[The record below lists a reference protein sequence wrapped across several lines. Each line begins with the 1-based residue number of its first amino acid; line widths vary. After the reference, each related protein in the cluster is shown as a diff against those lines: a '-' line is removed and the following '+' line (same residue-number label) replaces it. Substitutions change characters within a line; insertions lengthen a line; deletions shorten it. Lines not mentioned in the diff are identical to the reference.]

1 MNLNKTNSII
11 ANYNGLINFKKKN
24 FLPEYSTKKAKI
36 KFDKILKK
44 IIKKKNFK
52 QHFFISGYNIISVAL
67 EDLFWQYCF
76 QYQKYNNFIKMNG
89 LDLNVHHIH
98 GYKHIKDNGY
108 QRVKNYLNG
117 NNYFKT
123 KIKLATKLIL
133 FYLWILISLFTKKKA
148 TWIDKRFY
156 EDMRYQNLKLN
167 IKNYL
172 IIPFSFDQ
180 IKTKTL
186 NHENA
191 FIKDAHQKINSYKL
205 WMIALKLL
213 KPNKIYLTDNPFN
226 NYSILLAAKIL
237 NIRCEG
243 ICHAVNIKNHMNIM
257 GTKYLPKNKLL
268 LFDKIHV
275 YSEDFK
281 NFVSNKGYFYNSKKI
296 NVVGWINNRNYSYKM
311 KKNKQNKYVIYPF
324 EHFCNFQLMNKVLRY
339 FSNKDHIIIIK
350 KRPDMQ
356 KYDFFDKDIKI
367 KYVNDF
373 TTNHIKNCICA
384 IGTTTSLIFNLSQNY
399 IPILY
404 LTKNG
409 FDYFEGFKSPSNWIK
424 SPNINRKIYNKL
436 KNYKIKNIYSLTKV
450 KTLY

>member
-44 IIKKKNFK
+44 ILKKKNFK

-156 EDMRYQNLKLN
+156 KDMRYQNLKSL
-167 IKNYL
+167 
-172 IIPFSFDQ
+172 
-180 IKTKTL
+180 
-186 NHENA
+186 
-191 FIKDAHQKINSYKL
+191 
-205 WMIALKLL
+205 
-213 KPNKIYLTDNPFN
+213 
-226 NYSILLAAKIL
+226 
-237 NIRCEG
+237 
-243 ICHAVNIKNHMNIM
+243 
-257 GTKYLPKNKLL
+257 
-268 LFDKIHV
+268 
-275 YSEDFK
+275 
-281 NFVSNKGYFYNSKKI
+281 
-296 NVVGWINNRNYSYKM
+296 
-311 KKNKQNKYVIYPF
+311 
-324 EHFCNFQLMNKVLRY
+324 CN
-339 FSNKDHIIIIK
+339 
-350 KRPDMQ
+350 
-356 KYDFFDKDIKI
+356 
-367 KYVNDF
+367 
-373 TTNHIKNCICA
+373 
-384 IGTTTSLIFNLSQNY
+384 
-399 IPILY
+399 
-404 LTKNG
+404 
-409 FDYFEGFKSPSNWIK
+409 
-424 SPNINRKIYNKL
+424 
-436 KNYKIKNIYSLTKV
+436 
-450 KTLY
+450 